1 MKMKKLDRALYS
13 IAALVDL
20 GDEAASSGDFKK
32 KMRTVLHVTMGT
44 FLAHGG
50 ALFAFDKGKKS
61 LVPIASRGFKGL
73 RASKADPEGLA
84 AWRNKPF
91 RVNGDDRPGGA
102 LQARLEEGGAE
113 LFMPLFAREGLVGLI
128 ALSGKF
134 TGEPY
139 TREDFELL
147 KVIASQ
153 IAITLQNH
161 TLFAHLTEKL
171 DENKKL
177 YEEMRVIYNDTIQ
190 AFAAAI
196 DAKDVYTKNHSSR
209 VAKYVVA
216 IAKELGWN
224 EMDTEGIY
232 IAGLLH
238 DVGKIIISDELLKKQ
253 TPFTPEEIVEIKR
266 HPALSYNILS
276 KIKFPWK
283 DVVDTIRHHH
293 ERPDGKGYPDAIT
306 SSSLSDG
313 AKILTLAD
321 SFDAMTQDRPYR
333 KKLDLHV
340 AINELRRC
348 LGTQFDNNIMD
359 AFCHVLEK
367 EIKGHLPEPDILPH
381 LAQDF
386 DPSIITAMLE
396 AIREELN
403 GGRAARA

>member
-1 MKMKKLDRALYS
+1 MKKLDKVLYS
-13 IAALVDL
+13 IAALADL
-20 GDEAASSGDFKK
+20 GEETASSEDFKK

-50 ALFAFDKGKKS
+50 ALFSFDKARQT
-61 LVPIASRGFKGL
+61 LVPLASRGFKGL

-84 AWRNKPF
+84 KYRNRPF
-91 RVNGDDRPGGA
+91 KAGAADRPGGDFHA
-102 LQARLEEGGAE
+102 KLEKAGAE
-113 LFMPLFAREGLVGLI
+113 LLMPLFARDGLVGLI

-139 TREDFELL
+139 NKGDCELL

-161 TLFAHLTEKL
+161 NLFAHLTEKL

-253 TPFTPEEIVEIKR
+253 TPFTPEEVVEIKR

-293 ERPDGKGYPDAIT
+293 ERLDGKGYPDAIT

-340 AINELRRC
+340 AIDELRRC

-359 AFCHVLEK
+359 AFCAVLEK

-381 LAQDF
+381 LTQDF
-386 DPSIITAMLE
+386 DPSVITTMLE
-396 AIREELN
+396 AIREELSD
-403 GGRAARA
+403 GRAARA

>member
-1 MKMKKLDRALYS
+1 MKKLDKVLYS

-20 GDEAASSGDFKK
+20 GEETASSAEFKK

-50 ALFAFDKGKKS
+50 SLFAFDKVHQK
-61 LVPIASRGFKGL
+61 LAPIANRGFKGL
-73 RASKADPEGLA
+73 RAMKANTEALA
-84 AWRNKPF
+84 VFRNKPF
-91 RVNGDDRPGGA
+91 KAGGAARPGGT

-139 TREDFELL
+139 TKEDFELL

-161 TLFAHLTEKL
+161 TLFASLSEKL

-238 DVGKIIISDELLKKQ
+238 DVGKIVISDEILKKQ
-253 TPFTPEEIVEIKR
+253 TAFTPEEIVEIKR

-293 ERPDGKGYPDAIT
+293 ERLDGKGYPDAIT
-306 SSSLSDG
+306 SSSLSVG

-340 AINELRRC
+340 AIDELRRC
-348 LGTQFDNNIMD
+348 LGTQFDNTIMD
-359 AFCHVLEK
+359 AFCAVLEK

-386 DPSIITAMLE
+386 DPSVITTMLE
-396 AIREELN
+396 AIREELS
-403 GGRAARA
+403 GGRTAHA

>member
-1 MKMKKLDRALYS
+1 MKKLDKVLYS

-20 GDEAASSGDFKK
+20 GDETASSEEFRK

-50 ALFAFDKGKKS
+50 ALFSFDKDRQT

-73 RASKADPEGLA
+73 RASMADPAGLA
-84 AWRNKPF
+84 KYRNRPF
-91 RVNGDDRPGGA
+91 KAGAAARPGGA
-102 LQARLEEGGAE
+102 FHAKLENAGAE

-139 TREDFELL
+139 TKGDFELL

-161 TLFAHLTEKL
+161 TLFLHLTEKL

-177 YEEMRVIYNDTIQ
+177 YDEMRVIYNDTIQ

-238 DVGKIIISDELLKKQ
+238 DVGKIVISDEILKKQ

-293 ERPDGKGYPDAIT
+293 ERLDGKGYPDAIT
-306 SSSLSDG
+306 NSSLSDG

-340 AINELRRC
+340 AIDELRRC
-348 LGTQFDNNIMD
+348 LGTQFDNSIMD
-359 AFCHVLEK
+359 AFCAVLEK
-367 EIKGHLPEPDILPH
+367 EIKGQLPEPDILPH
-381 LAQDF
+381 LTQDF
-386 DPSIITAMLE
+386 DPSVITTMLE
-396 AIREELN
+396 AIREELS
-403 GGRAARA
+403 GGRSAHA